1 MFNPGYTLGWTN
13 SMRICAYTTEFTA
26 CFSLVSFPSVSAKK
40 IFHNIPYA
48 NPGNGSLRVAF
59 DDATVLL
66 AVSCIP
72 PQIEVPPV
80 TSKVRKLEPHPT
92 AAPLHTPTDLSE
104 EAVRELSAALNAL
117 VADTFALHVKTKN
130 FHWHV
135 NGSHFRDYHLLLDE
149 QADQIEKSI
158 DILAERVRK
167 IGGTTIRSIGHIA
180 NLKRIED
187 NDADFVAPR
196 DMLLELMDD
205 NKSHIKNMRSAHKLA
220 DDHEDVATAS
230 LLEVFID
237 EAEKRCWF
245 LFEASR
251 EVDDR

>member
-1 MFNPGYTLGWTN
+1 MTN
-13 SMRICAYTTEFTA
+13 
-26 CFSLVSFPSVSAKK
+26 
-40 IFHNIPYA
+40 
-48 NPGNGSLRVAF
+48 
-59 DDATVLL
+59 
-66 AVSCIP
+66 
-72 PQIEVPPV
+72 
-80 TSKVRKLEPHPT
+80 KVRKLEPRRT
-92 AAPLHTPTDLSE
+92 AARLDTPTDLSA

-117 VADTFALHVKTKN
+117 LADTFALYVKTKN

-135 NGSHFRDYHLLLDE
+135 SGPHFRDYHLLLDE
-149 QADQIEKSI
+149 QAEQLANSE

-180 NLKRIED
+180 KLQRVED
-187 NDADFVAPR
+187 NDRDYVPAL
-196 DMLLELMDD
+196 DMLRELMDD
-205 NKSHIKNMRSAHKLA
+205 NKAQIEHMREAHKLA

-251 EVDDR
+251 EAERSGH